1 MNNNICGNCDFC
13 DKTRSNEKG
22 QLRCARQ
29 HSYVDIESVCPDY
42 FNYRKIQIYNR
53 ILGAR
58 IE

>member
-22 QLRCARQ
+22 QLRCVRK
-29 HSYVDIESVCPDY
+29 HSYVDIESICPDY
-42 FNYRKIQIYNR
+42 FNHTKTDIYNK